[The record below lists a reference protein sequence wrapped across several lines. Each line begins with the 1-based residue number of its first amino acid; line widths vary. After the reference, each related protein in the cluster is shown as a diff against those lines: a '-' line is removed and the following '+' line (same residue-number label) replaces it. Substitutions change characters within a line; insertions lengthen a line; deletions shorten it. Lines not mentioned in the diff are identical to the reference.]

1 MMNHKVKVMRRVD
14 STYMYQNGAAT
25 LLVSIILLIGITLIA
40 LFATKIGVLDQ
51 KISGNEY
58 RHKEAFSNAEAG
70 LEQAGA
76 YLDAN
81 PVLHDPVTAP
91 GGGWVTCGAS
101 SVPCNAVNGAT
112 FVYTVD
118 DIAALA
124 ESDSFLVKTA
134 SNTVAV
140 GVGATQDATGLAIAQ
155 VAYGKATLLSSGE
168 VPPLMMPTG
177 SLSGNFNIVPNPNG
191 GGPGVPVSVWA
202 KDTTD
207 TSGANWKTCDLG
219 EFKDGSNVCMDTKSG
234 GTSRDWL
241 PCTCDIERSN
251 SGNVNEDVVLDPA
264 SKFPDSPFAY
274 LFGAGA
280 DVTAGEVAELK
291 AEIKGKAQS
300 GDGLLLQNC
309 TNLESQFSALV
320 GSALVWVEGGCN
332 IPSGSLV
339 GSRDKPI
346 ILVVEGELRVNA
358 NSEIWGIM
366 MGLGNFVLNGGPVI
380 HGSAIAEIQGDLTNG
395 TYSQVYDANVFAN
408 LRDDS
413 INADLAKIKYSWR
426 DY

>member
-1 MMNHKVKVMRRVD
+1 
-14 STYMYQNGAAT
+14 
-25 LLVSIILLIGITLIA
+25 
-40 LFATKIGVLDQ
+40 
-51 KISGNEY
+51 
-58 RHKEAFSNAEAG
+58 
-70 LEQAGA
+70 
-76 YLDAN
+76 
-81 PVLHDPVTAP
+81 
-91 GGGWVTCGAS
+91 
-101 SVPCNAVNGAT
+101 
-112 FVYTVD
+112 
-118 DIAALA
+118 
-124 ESDSFLVKTA
+124 
-134 SNTVAV
+134 
-140 GVGATQDATGLAIAQ
+140 
-155 VAYGKATLLSSGE
+155 
-168 VPPLMMPTG
+168 
-177 SLSGNFNIVPNPNG
+177 
-191 GGPGVPVSVWA
+191 
-202 KDTTD
+202 
-207 TSGANWKTCDLG
+207 
-219 EFKDGSNVCMDTKSG
+219 
-234 GTSRDWL
+234 
-241 PCTCDIERSN
+241 
-251 SGNVNEDVVLDPA
+251 VNEDVVLDPA
-264 SKFPDSPFAY
+264 SKFPNSPFAY

-280 DVTAGEVAELK
+280 DVTAAEVAELK

-309 TNLESQFSALV
+309 TNLQSQFNTLI